1 MHKRRVIGA
10 AIATLALLAGMF
22 SAPTTAAADG
32 PRAAQSEET
41 YCDLTPSSDRP
52 GDTLWIYPVYDPENG
67 NIGGLSAHWVGLFE
81 CSAVST
87 GNAVE
92 EMQFDSTLWY
102 DNLVEVGQD
111 FTDCS
116 LLNGDPTCDDVP
128 VSGIH
133 ICDTGIDCAGTYH
146 VTYLVHIV
154 MRPGIYW
161 ETTFPDYCDEIQPA
175 PLQVID
181 CFSESNKIIVP
192 PTQGD

>member
-87 GNAVE
+87 GNAVQE
-92 EMQFDSTLWY
+92 IDVESQLWY
-102 DNLVEVGQD
+102 EDVVAVGIDQVECAL
-111 FTDCS
+111 TD
-116 LLNGDPTCDDVP
+116 GDPSCDDVP
-128 VSGIH
+128 TDGIY
-133 ICDTGIDCAGTYH
+133 ICDAGFDCSGKYH
-146 VTYLVHIV
+146 ATFIAHIV
-154 MRPGIYW
+154 MRPGVSWYTI
-161 ETTFPDYCDEIQPA
+161 PDYCNEVQPP
-175 PLQVID
+175 PLQVVD
-181 CFSESNKIIVP
+181 CDSESNTIVVP
-192 PTQGD
+192 PTSGG